1 VLVLDSGGLSHLAA
15 RSSEAAALIRSLR
28 REDLWPPVIPTMILI
43 ESLQGRPGRD
53 APLNQF
59 IGTCLIEEAVP
70 VTLARR
76 AAELRRRARKG
87 SAVDALVMAL
97 AEPNGVVLTGD
108 VGDLQALAAQTK
120 QVIVIGCSS

>member
-1 VLVLDSGGLSHLAA
+1 VLVLDSGGLSYLAA

-28 REDLWPPVIPTMILI
+28 REHLWPPVIPTMVLI

-59 IGTCLIEEAVP
+59 IGICLIEDSVP

-76 AAELRRRARKG
+76 AAELRRRALKG
-87 SAVDALVMAL
+87 SAVDVLVMAL
-97 AEPNGVVLTGD
+97 AEPNGVVLTRD
-108 VGDLQALAAQTK
+108 VGDLEALAAQSK
-120 QVIVIGCSS
+120 QVTVIGV

>member
-1 VLVLDSGGLSHLAA
+1 VVLILDSGGLSHLAA

-28 REDLWPPVIPTMILI
+28 REDLWPPMIPTMILI
-43 ESLQGRPGRD
+43 ESLPGRPGRD

-59 IGTCLIEEAVP
+59 IDTCLIEDAVS

-76 AAELRRRARKG
+76 AAELRRRAGKG

-108 VGDLQALAAQTK
+108 VGDLQALVAQTK
-120 QVIVIGCSS
+120 RVTVIGV